1 MKIDYQVSFEMS
13 RFLKSEL
20 KVLPFLVALF
30 ANVLVMLILLI
41 IVSIV
46 IIGIYHTTIYV
57 ITNALT
63 FYFYLILPLSTL
75 FFASKVPTLT
85 NPVYSLLCLILVF
98 FQMVVFYLVIGA
110 EFLAFV
116 FLIVYVGAIAILF
129 LFVIMLLNV
138 KELASSL
145 KSSFSDGQVVLV
157 VALAT
162 ASINFIFSFS
172 SDLETF
178 FLLEQVNTYFSE
190 QTSIFHLCFFVT
202 QGYQD
207 IFLFSNSLYNYYSYL
222 FILIS
227 FLLLT
232 AMIGAIVL
240 ATSTFEVVK

>member
-1 MKIDYQVSFEMS
+1 M
-13 RFLKSEL
+13 
-20 KVLPFLVALF
+20 LVI
-30 ANVLVMLILLI
+30 VVLI
-41 IVSIV
+41 IV
-46 IIGIYHTTIYV
+46 IGIYHTTIYA

-75 FFASKVPTLT
+75 FFAFKVPTLT

-98 FQMVVFYLVIGA
+98 FQMVIFYLVIGA

-138 KELASSL
+138 KELANNF
-145 KSSFSDGQVVLV
+145 KSSFSEGQIIL
-157 VALAT
+157 VALLVT
-162 ASINFIFSFS
+162 AAINFILSFS
-172 SDLETF
+172 ADLEMF
-178 FLLEQVNTYFSE
+178 FLIEQVNTYFFE
-190 QTSIFHLCFFVT
+190 QTSIARLCFFIV

-222 FILIS
+222 FVLVS
-227 FLLLT
+227 LLLLT